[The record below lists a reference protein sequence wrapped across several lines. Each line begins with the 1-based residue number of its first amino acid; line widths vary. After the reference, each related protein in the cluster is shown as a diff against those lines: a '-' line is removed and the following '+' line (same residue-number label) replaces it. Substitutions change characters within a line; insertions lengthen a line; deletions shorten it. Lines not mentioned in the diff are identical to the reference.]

1 MKNVAY
7 YNGKISLIE
16 DMTVPLNDRAMF
28 FGDGVYDATMAANH
42 KIFEP
47 EWHLERFYNS
57 LKKTRINP
65 PMPQNELLAEIQKCV
80 DLVDSDKTY
89 FVYWQ
94 VTRGTALRSFNF
106 PAGDPNLIIY
116 IFPAAL
122 TDLRKP
128 WKVITKEDT
137 RFLHCDIKTI
147 DLLPA
152 VLASQDA
159 KEAGCDEVIFH
170 RGERVTECA
179 HNNVNILKDGKFIT
193 QPLDNLILP
202 GTARRHFIQ
211 ICKRLGVPVEERV
224 FTLSEL
230 MNADE
235 IMITCSAT
243 YGVPVCTVDGKNVGG
258 KAPELLYRLQKE
270 AVKDFEEE
278 TGFKTD
284 ILD

>member
-1 MKNVAY
+1 MKNAAY

-16 DMTVPLNDRAMF
+16 EMTVPLNDRAMF

-57 LKKTRINP
+57 LNKTRINP
-65 PMPQNELLAEIQKCV
+65 PMPQNALLAEIQKCV
-80 DLVDSDKTY
+80 DLVDSNGTY

-106 PAGDPNLIIY
+106 PEGSPNLIIY
-116 IFPAAL
+116 IFPASL

-128 WKVITKEDT
+128 WKIITKEDT

-152 VLASQDA
+152 VLASQEA
-159 KEAGCDEVIFH
+159 KEANCDEVIFH

-193 QPLDNLILP
+193 PPLDNLILP

-211 ICKRLGVPVEERV
+211 ICGRLGISVEERI
-224 FTLSEL
+224 FSLSEL
-230 MNADE
+230 MHADA

-243 YGVPVCTVDGKNVGG
+243 HGVPVCSIDGKPVGG
-258 KAPELLYRLQKE
+258 KDKKLLYKLQKE

>member
-7 YNGKISLIE
+7 YNGKITSIE
-16 DMTVPLNDRAMF
+16 EMTVPLNDRAMF

-47 EWHLERFYNS
+47 KWHLERFYNS
-57 LKKTRINP
+57 LKKTRINLS
-65 PMPQNELLAEIQKCV
+65 MAHNELLAEIQKCV
-80 DLVDSDKTY
+80 NLVDSDKPY

-106 PAGDPNLIIY
+106 PAGEPNLIIY

-152 VLASQDA
+152 VLASQEA
-159 KEAGCDEVIFH
+159 KESGCDEVIFH

-193 QPLDNLILP
+193 PPLDNLILP

-211 ICKRLGVPVEERV
+211 ICSRLGVPVEERI

-230 MNADE
+230 MDADE

-243 YGVPVCTVDGKNVGG
+243 YGVPVCSVDGKPVGG
-258 KAPELLYRLQKE
+258 KAPELLYKLQKE

-278 TGFKTD
+278 TGYKTD